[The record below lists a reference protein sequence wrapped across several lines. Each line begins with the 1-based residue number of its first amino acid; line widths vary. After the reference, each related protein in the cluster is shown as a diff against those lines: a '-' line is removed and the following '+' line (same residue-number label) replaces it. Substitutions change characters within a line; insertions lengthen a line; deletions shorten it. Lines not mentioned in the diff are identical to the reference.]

1 MNDKTERAGGERP
14 AMEPFVLQKVENGCE
29 LFFLK
34 GWMKEY
40 PGLTAGCTSRLGGVS
55 KTAFASLNCGLHVSD
70 QPEHVVANREKLAEA
85 LRVRL
90 EDCTY
95 GEQVHGSE
103 VQVVTKESAG
113 AGTRTRATEIPS
125 KDAFITNEPGL
136 FLHALFADCVP
147 LLFFD
152 PVHRAVGLA
161 HAGWKGTVLAI
172 AKVTVEAMSREYGTN
187 PSEVYAAVGPSIHAC
202 CYEVDDYVL
211 SRVKQ
216 VMNELE
222 LSNEAAGGFPP
233 IYVEQPDGKYS
244 LSLQQ
249 MNRQIMMKAGILQS
263 HIEMSSLCTSCR
275 TDLLFSHR
283 KEHGK
288 TGRMAAWIGLR
299 D

>member
-1 MNDKTERAGGERP
+1 
-14 AMEPFVLQKVENGCE
+14 MEPFVLQKVENGCE

-34 GWMKEY
+34 GWMKSHT
-40 PGLTAGCTSRLGGVS
+40 GLTAGCTSRMGGVS
-55 KTAFASLNCGLHVSD
+55 EKEFASLNCGLHVSD
-70 QPEHVVANREKLAEA
+70 RPEHVVANRMKLAEA
-85 LRVRL
+85 LRIQL

-95 GEQVHGSE
+95 AEQVHGNE
-103 VQVVTKESAG
+103 VQVVTRAFAG
-113 AGTRTRATEIPS
+113 AGTRTRENEIAS
-125 KDAFITNEPGL
+125 KDAFITNEPGV

-152 PVHRAVGLA
+152 PVNRAVGLA
-161 HAGWKGTVLAI
+161 HAGWKGTVLQI
-172 AKVTVEAMSREYGTN
+172 ANATVEAMSKAYGTK
-187 PSEVYAAVGPSIHAC
+187 PDDLLAAIGPSIHSC

-216 VMNELE
+216 VMDELVID
-222 LSNEAAGGFPP
+222 NAADGSFPP
-233 IYVEQPDGKYS
+233 IYEEAGNGKYN

-249 MNRQIMMKAGILQS
+249 MNRQIMIKAGILPS

-283 KEHGK
+283 KENGK
-288 TGRMAAWIGLR
+288 TGRMAAWIGLH